1 MIHHSVCNET
11 WADELIKGKYFK
23 NNNYVHLEFRNSYIE
38 LFFWLVYWKMPNLR
52 KISLGRY
59 SYTFSSSKKSD
70 SDRNV
75 KFLALTY
82 IFV

>member
-1 MIHHSVCNET
+1 
-11 WADELIKGKYFK
+11 
-23 NNNYVHLEFRNSYIE
+23 
-38 LFFWLVYWKMPNLR
+38 MPNLK

-82 IFV
+82 LCLNKEEEKNSL